1 MTIAAPTQI
10 SEFRKIDS
18 ALICLLESL
27 ALAFMLFETSIVM
40 IKLFKITYPQEAVAG
55 KLE

>member
-1 MTIAAPTQI
+1 
-10 SEFRKIDS
+10 
-18 ALICLLESL
+18 LESL